1 MAYEDIKK
9 ERLLKTMGLEN
20 NPVVLKPEE
29 IEFKED
35 EVYGV
40 IFAPNPITGF
50 PDSSLELQLSKK
62 TEKNIR
68 EYLEQFNKALA
79 PTGGTSDSDL
89 ALETTQP
96 YQPTPEQI
104 EGYYQSLFEI
114 ANESN
119 EN

>member
-9 ERLLKTMGLEN
+9 QRLLKIMGVEN
-20 NPVVLKPEE
+20 HPVELKPEE
-29 IEFKED
+29 IVYKED

-62 TEKNIR
+62 TERNIR
-68 EYLEQFNKALA
+68 EYLEQFNKALS

-104 EGYYQSLFEI
+104 ENYYQSLIDI
-114 ANESN
+114 ANEK
-119 EN
+119 